1 MYGVQMEREAESIDP
16 SLLERY
22 VMSIDGLWC
31 PHSCHLHLARD
42 LYRVARHLLV
52 AEARVLPPL
61 LAGGAGVHARVEL
74 RLVDGAAGASAESPA
89 AQTLFLA
96 VCLGVPGGNP
106 IYLMMR
112 KVVVIRES
120 RRSR

>member
-42 LYRVARHLLV
+42 LDRVARHLLV
-52 AEARVLPPL
+52 AEEHVLPPL

-74 RLVDGAAGASAESPA
+74 RLVDGAAGGLCRVPA
-89 AQTLFLA
+89 RAGALSRGMF
-96 VCLGVPGGNP
+96 GRPG
-106 IYLMMR
+106 
-112 KVVVIRES
+112 REPHTS
-120 RRSR
+120 